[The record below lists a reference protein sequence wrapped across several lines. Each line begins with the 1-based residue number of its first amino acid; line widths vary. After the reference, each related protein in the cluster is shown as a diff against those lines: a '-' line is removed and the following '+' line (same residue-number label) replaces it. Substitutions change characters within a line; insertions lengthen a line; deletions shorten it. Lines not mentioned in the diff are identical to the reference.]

1 MKWLNV
7 FGRVEKIEEV
17 SQELTKYVILHII
30 LRKNSRVLHLKI
42 ENKQLT
48 RKQVYAIKQITL
60 LYEMNGD
67 GNSIIIRDSDD
78 VVGPSNIIPFEQ
90 SIHEGSLMTK
100 SNVQVVKQEN
110 QA

>member
-17 SQELTKYVILHII
+17 SQELTTYVILHII
-30 LRKNSRVLHLKI
+30 PRNNSHFLHLQI
-42 ENKQLT
+42 ENKQLI
-48 RKQVYAIKQITL
+48 RKQVSVIKNTMF
-60 LYEMNGD
+60 YGMNGD
-67 GNSIIIRDSDD
+67 GNSIIIQDSDD
-78 VVGPSNIIPFEQ
+78 VVRPSNIIPSKQ